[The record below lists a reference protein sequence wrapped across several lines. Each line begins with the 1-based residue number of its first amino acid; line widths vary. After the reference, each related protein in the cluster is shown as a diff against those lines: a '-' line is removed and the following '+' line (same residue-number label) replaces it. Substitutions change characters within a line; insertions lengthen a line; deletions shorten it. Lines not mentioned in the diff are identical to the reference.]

1 MGLIPYPDL
10 ELALGD
16 GLEPALGDVEWA
28 VLELALRDVE
38 WAALELALGDVE
50 WAVLE
55 PALGDVEWAALEL
68 ALGDVEWAVLEP
80 ALGDVEWAA
89 LEPALGDVEWA
100 VLEPALE
107 AVPVLETV
115 RTAYP
120 GLEPVHGAGG
130 DGRPDRE
137 QAHRVVVVMPNEV
150 VGYQIVEELC
160 FRLQST
166 VQV

>member
-16 GLEPALGDVEWA
+16 GLALGCVEWAVLEPALGDVEWD
-28 VLELALRDVE
+28 VLEP
-38 WAALELALGDVE
+38 ALGDVE

-55 PALGDVEWAALEL
+55 PALGDLEWAA
-68 ALGDVEWAVLEP
+68 
-80 ALGDVEWAA
+80 
-89 LEPALGDVEWA
+89 
-100 VLEPALE
+100 LEPALE

-137 QAHRVVVVMPNEV
+137 QAHSAVVVMPNEV

-160 FRLQST
+160 FRLQCT
-166 VQV
+166 GYKQFIGLTYT

>member
-1 MGLIPYPDL
+1 M
-10 ELALGD
+10 
-16 GLEPALGDVEWA
+16 
-28 VLELALRDVE
+28 E
-38 WAALELALGDVE
+38 WAA
-50 WAVLE
+50 
-55 PALGDVEWAALEL
+55 
-68 ALGDVEWAVLEP
+68 
-80 ALGDVEWAA
+80 
-89 LEPALGDVEWA
+89 
-100 VLEPALE
+100 LEPALE

-137 QAHRVVVVMPNEV
+137 QAVVVMPNEV

-160 FRLQST
+160 FHLQCT